1 MSFPSSPPALP
12 AIVARFAVG
21 RPVRAVWVNELGGVT
36 FRVDSG
42 MGAGCEFIKV
52 ARRGTAD
59 FANEA
64 RRLRWAAP
72 YLAVPRVLGVGVDG
86 DWAWLHTD
94 ALPGLSAVH
103 PRWRASPQVA
113 VPALGAGLRTLHD
126 SLPVHS
132 CPFDWSTAS
141 RLAKLAPAR
150 RAELG
155 DSPPVD
161 RLVVCHG
168 DACSPNTI
176 LDDTGRCCGH
186 VDFGNLGVADRWAD
200 LAVATLSL
208 QWNFPDYPGQV
219 RDDEFSP
226 PTVWRR
232 TRLASTT
239 TAGCGRPKT
248 TAHAKLEAA
257 LCARKLFR
265 KVAVQVTSVGH
276 AGFLIQT
283 QAGSILCDPWVNPAY
298 FASWFPFPDNSGLD
312 WGALGECDYLYVSHL
327 HKDHFDAENLRAHVN
342 KDAVVLL
349 PDFPVPDLRNELQKL
364 GFHRFFE
371 TTDSVKHRLRGPNGD
386 LDVMIIALR
395 APADGPIG
403 DSALVV
409 ADGETT
415 AFNMNDARPV
425 DLDVL
430 ASEFGHIDVHMLQY
444 SGAIWYPMVYDMPAR
459 AKDAFGAQKRQ
470 RQMDRARQYI
480 AQVGATWVVPSAGPP
495 CFLAPELRHL
505 NDDGS
510 DPANIFPD
518 QMVFLD
524 QMRAHGQDG
533 GLLMIPGSTA
543 DFTGTTLN
551 SLRHPLPAEQVEAIF
566 TTDKAAYI
574 ADYADRMAPVLA
586 AQKAGWAAAAG
597 EPLLQPLRT
606 LFEPI
611 MLQSNEICDGIG
623 YPVELA
629 IGPETIVL
637 DFPKRAVREPIPD
650 ERFRYGFAIAPE
662 LVRTVLRDNEP
673 DWVNT
678 IFLSTRFRAWR
689 VGGYNE
695 YLYTFFKCLTDER
708 IAYAD
713 GWFAEAHDDSSSI
726 TLNGWEIQRRCP
738 HLKADL
744 SKFGVVEGNTLTCNL
759 HGWQWRLDDGRC
771 LTARGHQLR
780 SSRP

>member
-1 MSFPSSPPALP
+1 M
-12 AIVARFAVG
+12 
-21 RPVRAVWVNELGGVT
+21 
-36 FRVDSG
+36 
-42 MGAGCEFIKV
+42 
-52 ARRGTAD
+52 
-59 FANEA
+59 
-64 RRLRWAAP
+64 
-72 YLAVPRVLGVGVDG
+72 
-86 DWAWLHTD
+86 
-94 ALPGLSAVH
+94 
-103 PRWRASPQVA
+103 
-113 VPALGAGLRTLHD
+113 
-126 SLPVHS
+126 
-132 CPFDWSTAS
+132 
-141 RLAKLAPAR
+141 
-150 RAELG
+150 
-155 DSPPVD
+155 
-161 RLVVCHG
+161 
-168 DACSPNTI
+168 
-176 LDDTGRCCGH
+176 
-186 VDFGNLGVADRWAD
+186 
-200 LAVATLSL
+200 
-208 QWNFPDYPGQV
+208 
-219 RDDEFSP
+219 
-226 PTVWRR
+226 
-232 TRLASTT
+232 
-239 TAGCGRPKT
+239 
-248 TAHAKLEAA
+248 
-257 LCARKLFR
+257 
-265 KVAVQVTSVGH
+265 QVTSVGH

-566 TTDKAAYI
+566 TTDKAA
-574 ADYADRMAPVLA
+574 
-586 AQKAGWAAAAG
+586 
-597 EPLLQPLRT
+597 
-606 LFEPI
+606 
-611 MLQSNEICDGIG
+611 
-623 YPVELA
+623 
-629 IGPETIVL
+629 
-637 DFPKRAVREPIPD
+637 
-650 ERFRYGFAIAPE
+650 
-662 LVRTVLRDNEP
+662 TV
-673 DWVNT
+673 
-678 IFLSTRFRAWR
+678 S
-689 VGGYNE
+689 
-695 YLYTFFKCLTDER
+695 
-708 IAYAD
+708 
-713 GWFAEAHDDSSSI
+713 
-726 TLNGWEIQRRCP
+726 
-738 HLKADL
+738 
-744 SKFGVVEGNTLTCNL
+744 
-759 HGWQWRLDDGRC
+759 
-771 LTARGHQLR
+771 
-780 SSRP
+780 